1 LRLLLCEV
9 DTVKARGLERALG
22 SRFDLRVVATLAD
35 AERELEGTDWRPEL
49 IVTTAELPDG
59 RGAVTLERLSLLA
72 GTTPIL
78 LSSGV
83 AHDILR
89 RQIESIARAG
99 SRERQDSLTV
109 LRTVIQ
115 QQQLVHQSI
124 ATSRAQILAELERMA
139 DGAAEV
145 AVSRAVEKLMARL
158 GLDDAEGV
166 RLAVRLA
173 RAWEAAKAK
182 FVSALATGI
191 ASAFLLALGAGFVAL
206 LKGGSSK

>member
-1 LRLLLCEV
+1 MRLLLCEV
-9 DTVKARGLERALG
+9 DLVKARGLERALG
-22 SRFDLRVVATLAD
+22 ARFDLRVVATLSE
-35 AERELEGTDWRPEL
+35 AERALAATDWRPEL

-59 RGAVTLERLSLLA
+59 PGAVTLERLSLLA

-78 LSSGV
+78 LSSGL
-83 AHDILR
+83 AADILR
-89 RQIESIARAG
+89 RQIEAIARAG
-99 SRERQDSLTV
+99 DGEREDSLTV

-139 DGAAEV
+139 EGAAEV
-145 AVSRAVEKLMARL
+145 AVSRAVEKLMVRL